1 MYRAEEV
8 LEEHG
13 LVGAFDT
20 MVMIHDEELA
30 IIFGNSDRI
39 RPDPSVTEHGSSH
52 SYDAIR
58 DETEAELQGL
68 TFVELQISSQE
79 LAAHL
84 YHRFGVRRGDPVAI
98 ICNEHSAAEVRPFAS
113 LI

>member
-8 LEEHG
+8 LQEHG

-30 IIFGNSDRI
+30 IIFGDSDKHESNI
-39 RPDPSVTEHGSSH
+39 NAIKHGSSYSH
-52 SYDAIR
+52 DRIGEESDV
-58 DETEAELQGL
+58 ELPGL

-84 YHRFGVRRGDPVAI
+84 YHRFGVRKGDPVAI
-98 ICNEHSAAEVRPFAS
+98 ICNEHCAAEV
-113 LI
+113 

>member
-8 LEEHG
+8 VQEHG

-30 IIFGNSDRI
+30 IIFGGRHRNETDLFATKHDNSYSQDR
-39 RPDPSVTEHGSSH
+39 VG
-52 SYDAIR
+52 
-58 DETEAELQGL
+58 DESDVELQGL
-68 TFVELQISSQE
+68 TFVELQISSLD

-98 ICNEHSAAEVRPFAS
+98 VCNEHSAAEV
-113 LI
+113 